1 MTNFPVGDLQTP
13 AQHFTASDVSG
24 AFASL
29 DMAIADALGKAQP
42 VVVKCNL
49 LRGGPV
55 ESFAIQEQ
63 VSTELS
69 PVIEFR
75 ADSALGQMVLV
86 LKGVGGTRVYV
97 AANVE
102 GGTRWVAIES
112 LAEFYVLAEVD
123 RRNQRKAWT
132 DKLGKVE
139 KASWPAAL
147 LPARDRLNS
156 LSSVA
161 LLLLLA
167 WLGPVG
173 SIPVLDIEA
182 PPSRRGAVSKG
193 ATLPVFRYPLVEPE
207 CYLRVISGSE
217 GWLESINAWDLN
229 AGISIGPI
237 QFNAQGGFIIKY
249 LHEFQDADPF
259 LFSTCFNDLEWTTK
273 LSGSV
278 PVLVVGG
285 ENPIELFG
293 RATDNDKNV
302 GYFQSGKPGKTGF
315 KDIDA
320 NFRKDLA
327 IRFRNAMVWPHV
339 QQIIANV
346 SAEWLEPGLNKLA
359 AANYA
364 AIDPKRPDRDLF
376 VLKALLLSCFVR
388 FSGSLLHLIK
398 ALTLFSTPRK
408 KIEALESVLLGPDE
422 WPNFGKTKQEARAR
436 REELAGRVERQRPMA
451 EAVWDTINRLADE
464 ATPAAVAS
472 APTPE
477 PSLAELATHVAEIRE
492 LLAKVTGGMHSG
504 PSVPLGALAGS
515 PTILADARF
524 LASAGLEA
532 ANVDETVLR
541 RLAKESGHELPMD
554 RLIALR
560 NERYP
565 QSYPRFWAIVD
576 FDLHSS
582 KPRMFVFDVVAETIA
597 SYLCAHGKGSEGP
610 KDDGYAE
617 VFSNSSGSKA
627 SSLGIYRC
635 AETYNSTKNA
645 YSLRLDGLE
654 ATNSNARSRAIVVHG
669 ADYVS
674 DSFVKKHGRVGRS
687 EGCPAL
693 DRKYSTYV
701 VDQLKQGSL
710 LIHWKAP

>member
-1 MTNFPVGDLQTP
+1 MADFSVGDLQTP
-13 AQHFTASDVSG
+13 AQHFTASDVPVPL
-24 AFASL
+24 ASL
-29 DMAIADALGKAQP
+29 DAALADALGSAQP
-42 VVVKCNL
+42 VVVKCDL
-49 LRGGPV
+49 LGGGPV
-55 ESFAIQEQ
+55 ESFRIREQ
-63 VSTELS
+63 VSGAFS

-75 ADSALGQMVLV
+75 ADSGLGQVVLV
-86 LKGVGGTRVYV
+86 LKGAGGACVY
-97 AANVE
+97 AAAKIQS
-102 GGTRWVAIES
+102 GTRWVALES
-112 LAEFYVLAEVD
+112 LARFYALAEAD
-123 RRNQRKAWT
+123 RKTQRKAWT
-132 DKLGKVE
+132 DKLGKLK
-139 KASWPAAL
+139 KAKWPAAL

-161 LLLLLA
+161 LQLLLA

-173 SIPVLDIEA
+173 SIPVFDKEE
-182 PPSRRGAVSKG
+182 PPKRRGAVSKG

-229 AGISIGPI
+229 AGISVGPI
-237 QFNAQGGFIIKY
+237 QFNAQGGFVIKF
-249 LHEFQDADPF
+249 LHEFHLLDPD
-259 LFSTCFNDLEWTTK
+259 LFAQCFAALNWMTK
-273 LSGSV
+273 QSGTD

-285 ENPIELFG
+285 TPPIELIG
-293 RATDNDKNV
+293 RHKDDQRNI
-302 GYFQSGKPGKTGF
+302 GYFQSGVPGKTKF
-315 KDIDA
+315 KDINA
-320 NFRKDLA
+320 AFRKDLTT
-327 IRFRNAMVWPHV
+327 RFRDATVWPHV
-339 QQIIANV
+339 QRIILDI
-346 SAEWLEPGLNKLA
+346 SADWLQPGLDRLA
-359 AANYA
+359 DANYA

-388 FSGSLLHLIK
+388 FSGSLSHLIRRLK
-398 ALTLFSTPRK
+398 PFSTPRK

-422 WPNFGKTKQEARAR
+422 WPNFGKTKQEERAR
-436 REELAGRVERQRPMA
+436 REELAGRVEKQRPMA
-451 EAVWDTINRLADE
+451 EAVWDTINRLADGTSL
-464 ATPAAVAS
+464 AGVAA
-472 APTPE
+472 APMPE
-477 PSLAELATHVAEIRE
+477 PSLTELASHVAEMRE
-492 LLAKVTGGMHSG
+492 LLAKVTGGIISG
-504 PSVPLGALAGS
+504 QDLPLGASAGS

-541 RLAKESGHELPMD
+541 RLAKGSGQELPMD

-565 QSYPRFWAIVD
+565 QSYPRFWAVVD

-582 KPRMFVFDVVAETIA
+582 KPRMFVFDVVAETVA

-610 KDDGYAE
+610 KNDGYAE
-617 VFSNSSGSKA
+617 VFSNKSGSNA

-635 AETYNSTKNA
+635 AETYNSTKNG

-674 DSFVKKHGRVGRS
+674 ASFVKKHGRIGRS
-687 EGCPAL
+687 DGCPAL
-693 DRKYSTYV
+693 DRKYSKSV
-701 VDQLKQGSL
+701 IDQLKQGSL